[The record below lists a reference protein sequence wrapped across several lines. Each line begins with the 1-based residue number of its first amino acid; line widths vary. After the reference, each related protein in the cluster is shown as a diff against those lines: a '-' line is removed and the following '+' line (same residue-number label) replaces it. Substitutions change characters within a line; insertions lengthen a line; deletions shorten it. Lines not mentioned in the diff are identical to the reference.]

1 MESSKLVGRAGDLGD
16 IEITGGQAFI
26 FIAAEGAMVP
36 IVGDAW
42 TNTAAD
48 Q

>member
-1 MESSKLVGRAGDLGD
+1 MESSSWSDAPGDPGD

-26 FIAAEGAMVP
+26 LIAAEGAMVP

>member
-1 MESSKLVGRAGDLGD
+1 MLVGRAGDPGD